1 MVARDDLVARLD
13 HAATR
18 KVTIISAPA
27 GSGKTSLLRAWA
39 DRPDRAH
46 CIASVPV
53 RHNEQDAQLFWLA
66 LLNAVR
72 QASGTIQYEP
82 PAATPDFDGQAMVDR
97 VLLELAEHRGRI
109 VLVIDDVHELT
120 PAALAQLARLLPDL
134 PPQAHA
140 IVSTRRDLR
149 LRLHQLRL
157 ADELAE
163 IRAADLRFSERETGE
178 LLASSGIALSAAGTA
193 LLQQRTEGWA
203 AGLRLAALSLAGH
216 PDPERFAAEFSGSDR
231 TVTEYLLAEVLERQS
246 EQVRRLLL
254 RTSVLERVSGP
265 LADALTG
272 GFGAERVL
280 HELEQSNTFVTAL
293 DARRSWFRYHHL
305 FADLLQLELRRAE

>member
-1 MVARDDLVARLD
+1 MDTAGMVARGDLVARLD
-13 HAATR
+13 DAATR

-39 DRPDRAH
+39 DRPDQAH
-46 CIASVPV
+46 RIASVPV

-97 VLLELAEHRGRI
+97 VLLELAEHRGRT

-120 PAALAQLARLLPDL
+120 PAALAQLARLLANL

-163 IRAADLRFSERETGE
+163 IRAADLRFSERETAE
-178 LLASSGIALSAAGTA
+178 LLASSGIALSAAGTT
-193 LLQQRTEGWA
+193 LLQHRTEGWA
-203 AGLRLAALSLAGH
+203 AGLRLAGFPWPVTLTLSVSSRSSPGATARS
-216 PDPERFAAEFSGSDR
+216 PSTCSPRCWNVSPTMS
-231 TVTEYLLAEVLERQS
+231 S
-246 EQVRRLLL
+246 
-254 RTSVLERVSGP
+254 TS
-265 LADALTG
+265 
-272 GFGAERVL
+272 
-280 HELEQSNTFVTAL
+280 
-293 DARRSWFRYHHL
+293 
-305 FADLLQLELRRAE
+305 